1 MTDPSTVEAAP
12 RSIAAVERDT
22 GLTKDTLRVWERRY
36 GFPNPGRDAFG
47 ERLYPIDQVD
57 KLRVLRRLMDA
68 GHRPGKLIHLPMPAL
83 LALGRQERQE
93 RQGSSAAPAQP
104 SAAGL
109 AAPDVVQCLA
119 LIHSRQPEAL
129 RRSLAQSLLRL
140 GLERF
145 VFDIAGPLIR
155 LIGEVWSRGELEIY
169 DERLSIESLQTVMR
183 GALASIS
190 SPGAPPTVM
199 LTTVPGE
206 SHGLGLLMAE
216 SLLSLQ
222 GCRCLSLGV
231 QTPLWDIV
239 LAARAHRADV
249 LALSFSSALN
259 AAQVIDSLTEL
270 REKLPASTR
279 IWAGGDSPALRR
291 HRLVGVEVLAG
302 LHEIAP
308 QVVCWRDALAS
319 SQALPSSQA
328 GLTRS
333 VPDR

>member
-1 MTDPSTVEAAP
+1 MTDTHAVEAAP

-68 GHRPGKLIHLPMPAL
+68 GHRPGKLIHLPMHAL
-83 LALGRQERQE
+83 VLLGRQERQKT
-93 RQGSSAAPAQP
+93 SAAPAQP

-109 AAPDVVQCLA
+109 AAPDVGEFLA
-119 LIHSRQPEAL
+119 LIQSRQPDAL
-129 RRSLAQSLLRL
+129 RRSLAQALLRL

-145 VFDIAGPLIR
+145 VFDVAAPLTR
-155 LIGEVWSRGELEIY
+155 LIGEVWSRGELEIF

-190 SPGAPPTVM
+190 SPGVPPTVM

-206 SHGLGLLMAE
+206 AHGLGLLMAE

-231 QTPLWDIV
+231 QTPLWDTL
-239 LAARAHRADV
+239 LAAKAHRVDV
-249 LALSFSSALN
+249 LVLSFSSALN

-291 HRLVGVEVLAG
+291 HRLQGVEVLAG

-308 QVVCWRDALAS
+308 RLARWRDETMTGS
-319 SQALPSSQA
+319 SP
-328 GLTRS
+328 GE
-333 VPDR
+333 

>member
-1 MTDPSTVEAAP
+1 MTDTNAVEVAP

-36 GFPNPGRDAFG
+36 GFPNPGRDEFG

-68 GHRPGKLIHLPMPAL
+68 GHRPGKLIHLPMHAL
-83 LALGRQERQE
+83 LLLGRQERLPA
-93 RQGSSAAPAQP
+93 SAAPAQT
-104 SAAGL
+104 AAASL
-109 AAPDVVQCLA
+109 TAPDVGEFLA
-119 LIHSRQPEAL
+119 LIRSRQPEVL
-129 RRSLAQSLLRL
+129 RRSLAQALLRL

-145 VFDIAGPLIR
+145 VFDVAAPLTR
-155 LIGEVWSRGELEIY
+155 LIGEVWPRDEFESF

-206 SHGLGLLMAE
+206 PHGLGLLMSE

-231 QTPLWDIV
+231 QTPLWDAV
-239 LAARAHRADV
+239 LAARAHRADL

-259 AAQVIDSLTEL
+259 AAQVVDSLAEL
-270 REKLPASTR
+270 REMLPATIG

-291 HRLVGVEVLAG
+291 HRLAGVEVLAG

-308 QVVCWRDALAS
+308 QIARWR
-319 SQALPSSQA
+319 
-328 GLTRS
+328 LTTSTERQTH
-333 VPDR
+333 

>member
-1 MTDPSTVEAAP
+1 MTDTNAVELAP

-36 GFPNPGRDAFG
+36 GFPNPGRDGFG

-68 GHRPGKLIHLPMPAL
+68 GHRPGKLIHLPMHAL
-83 LALGRQERQE
+83 LLLGRQERLPA
-93 RQGSSAAPAQP
+93 SAAPAQT
-104 SAAGL
+104 AA
-109 AAPDVVQCLA
+109 ASVTAPDVGEFLA
-119 LIHSRQPEAL
+119 LIRSRQPEVL
-129 RRSLAQSLLRL
+129 RRSLAQALLRL

-145 VFDIAGPLIR
+145 VFDVAAPLAR
-155 LIGEVWSRGELEIY
+155 LIGEVWPRDELEGF

-190 SPGAPPTVM
+190 SPGAPPTVI

-206 SHGLGLLMAE
+206 PHGLGLLMTE

-231 QTPLWDIV
+231 QTPLWDAV

-259 AAQVIDSLTEL
+259 AAQLVDSLAEL
-270 REKLPASTR
+270 REMLPATIG

-291 HRLVGVEVLAG
+291 HRLAGVEVLAG

-308 QVVCWRDALAS
+308 QIARWR
-319 SQALPSSQA
+319 
-328 GLTRS
+328 LTTSTERQT
-333 VPDR
+333 R

>member
-1 MTDPSTVEAAP
+1 MTDTNAVEVAP

-36 GFPNPGRDAFG
+36 GFPNPGRDEFG

-68 GHRPGKLIHLPMPAL
+68 GHRPGKLIHLPMHAL
-83 LALGRQERQE
+83 LLLGRQERLPA
-93 RQGSSAAPAQP
+93 SAAPAQT
-104 SAAGL
+104 AAASL
-109 AAPDVVQCLA
+109 TAPDVSEFLA
-119 LIHSRQPEAL
+119 LIRSRQPEVL
-129 RRSLAQSLLRL
+129 RRSLAQALLRL

-145 VFDIAGPLIR
+145 VFDVAAPLTR
-155 LIGEVWSRGELEIY
+155 LIGEVWPRDEFESF

-190 SPGAPPTVM
+190 TPGAPPTVM

-206 SHGLGLLMAE
+206 PHGLGLLMSE

-231 QTPLWDIV
+231 QTPLWDAV

-259 AAQVIDSLTEL
+259 AAQVVDSLAEL
-270 REKLPASTR
+270 REMLPATIG

-291 HRLVGVEVLAG
+291 HRLAGVEVLAG

-308 QVVCWRDALAS
+308 QIARWR
-319 SQALPSSQA
+319 
-328 GLTRS
+328 LTTSTERQTH
-333 VPDR
+333 

>member
-1 MTDPSTVEAAP
+1 MTDTNAVEVAP

-36 GFPNPGRDAFG
+36 GFPNPGRDEFG

-68 GHRPGKLIHLPMPAL
+68 GHRPGKLIHLPMHAL
-83 LALGRQERQE
+83 LLLGRQERLPA
-93 RQGSSAAPAQP
+93 SAAPAQT
-104 SAAGL
+104 AAASL
-109 AAPDVVQCLA
+109 TAPDVSEFIA
-119 LIHSRQPEAL
+119 LIRSRQPEVL
-129 RRSLAQSLLRL
+129 RRSLAQALLRL

-145 VFDIAGPLIR
+145 VFDVAAPLAR
-155 LIGEVWSRGELEIY
+155 LIGEVWPRDELESF

-206 SHGLGLLMAE
+206 PHGLGLLMTE

-231 QTPLWDIV
+231 QTPLWDAV

-259 AAQVIDSLTEL
+259 AAQVVDSLAEL
-270 REKLPASTR
+270 REMLPATIG

-291 HRLVGVEVLAG
+291 HRLAGVEVLAG

-308 QVVCWRDALAS
+308 QIARWR
-319 SQALPSSQA
+319 
-328 GLTRS
+328 LTTSTERQTH
-333 VPDR
+333 

>member
-1 MTDPSTVEAAP
+1 MTDTNAVELAP

-36 GFPNPGRDAFG
+36 GFPNPGRDGFG

-68 GHRPGKLIHLPMPAL
+68 GHRPGKLIHLPMHAL
-83 LALGRQERQE
+83 LLLGRQERLPA
-93 RQGSSAAPAQP
+93 SAAPAQT
-104 SAAGL
+104 AA
-109 AAPDVVQCLA
+109 ASVTAPDVGEFLA
-119 LIHSRQPEAL
+119 LIRSRQPELL
-129 RRSLAQSLLRL
+129 RRSLAQALLRL

-145 VFDIAGPLIR
+145 VFDVAAPLAR
-155 LIGEVWSRGELEIY
+155 LIGEVWPRDELESF

-190 SPGAPPTVM
+190 SPGAPPTVI

-206 SHGLGLLMAE
+206 PHGLGLLMTE

-231 QTPLWDIV
+231 QTPLWDAV

-259 AAQVIDSLTEL
+259 AAQVVDSLAEL
-270 REKLPASTR
+270 REMLPATIG

-291 HRLVGVEVLAG
+291 HRLAGVEVLAG

-308 QVVCWRDALAS
+308 QIARWR
-319 SQALPSSQA
+319 
-328 GLTRS
+328 LTTSTERQT
-333 VPDR
+333 R

>member
-1 MTDPSTVEAAP
+1 MTDTNAVELAP

-36 GFPNPGRDAFG
+36 GFPNPGRDGFG

-68 GHRPGKLIHLPMPAL
+68 GHRPGKLIHLPMHAL
-83 LALGRQERQE
+83 LLLGRQERLPA
-93 RQGSSAAPAQP
+93 SAAPAQT
-104 SAAGL
+104 AA
-109 AAPDVVQCLA
+109 ASVTAPDVGEFLT
-119 LIHSRQPEAL
+119 LIRSRQPEVL
-129 RRSLAQSLLRL
+129 RRSLAQALLRL

-145 VFDIAGPLIR
+145 VFDVAAPLAR
-155 LIGEVWSRGELEIY
+155 LIGEVWPRDELESF

-190 SPGAPPTVM
+190 SPGAPPTVI

-206 SHGLGLLMAE
+206 PHGLGLLMTE

-231 QTPLWDIV
+231 QTPLWDAV

-259 AAQVIDSLTEL
+259 AAQLVDSLAEL
-270 REKLPASTR
+270 REMLPATIG

-291 HRLVGVEVLAG
+291 HRLAGVEVLAG

-308 QVVCWRDALAS
+308 QIARWR
-319 SQALPSSQA
+319 
-328 GLTRS
+328 LTTSTERQT
-333 VPDR
+333 R

>member
-1 MTDPSTVEAAP
+1 MTDTNAVEVAP

-36 GFPNPGRDAFG
+36 GFPNPGRDEFG

-68 GHRPGKLIHLPMPAL
+68 GHRPGKLIHLPMHAL
-83 LALGRQERQE
+83 LLLGRQERLPA
-93 RQGSSAAPAQP
+93 SAAPAQT
-104 SAAGL
+104 AAASL
-109 AAPDVVQCLA
+109 TAPDVSEFLA
-119 LIHSRQPEAL
+119 LIRSRQPEVL
-129 RRSLAQSLLRL
+129 RRSLAQALLRL

-145 VFDIAGPLIR
+145 VFDVAAPLTR
-155 LIGEVWSRGELEIY
+155 LIGEVWPRDEFESF

-206 SHGLGLLMAE
+206 PHGLGLLMTE

-231 QTPLWDIV
+231 QTPLWDAV
-239 LAARAHRADV
+239 LAARAHRADL

-259 AAQVIDSLTEL
+259 AAQVVDSLAEL
-270 REKLPASTR
+270 REMLPATIG

-291 HRLVGVEVLAG
+291 HRLAGVEVLAG

-308 QVVCWRDALAS
+308 QIARWR
-319 SQALPSSQA
+319 
-328 GLTRS
+328 LTTSTERQTH
-333 VPDR
+333 

>member
-83 LALGRQERQE
+83 LALGRQQ
-93 RQGSSAAPAQP
+93 RQGS

-109 AAPDVVQCLA
+109 AAPDVGEFLA

-145 VFDIAGPLIR
+145 VFDVAAPLTR

-190 SPGAPPTVM
+190 SPGTPPTVM
-199 LTTVPGE
+199 LTTVPSEG
-206 SHGLGLLMAE
+206 HGLGLLMVE

-239 LAARAHRADV
+239 LASRAHRVDV

-270 REKLPASTR
+270 RGKLPAAIR

-291 HRLVGVEVLAG
+291 HRLYGVEVLAG
-302 LHEIAP
+302 LHDIAP
-308 QVVCWRDALAS
+308 QVIRWRDASAA
-319 SQALPSSQA
+319 SQAV
-328 GLTRS
+328 LTRS

>member
-1 MTDPSTVEAAP
+1 MTDTNAVELAP

-36 GFPNPGRDAFG
+36 GFPNPGRDGFG

-68 GHRPGKLIHLPMPAL
+68 GHRPGKLIHLPMHAL
-83 LALGRQERQE
+83 LLLGRQERLPA
-93 RQGSSAAPAQP
+93 SAAPAQT
-104 SAAGL
+104 AA
-109 AAPDVVQCLA
+109 ASVTAPDVGEFLA
-119 LIHSRQPEAL
+119 LIRSRQPEVL
-129 RRSLAQSLLRL
+129 RRSLAQALLRL

-145 VFDIAGPLIR
+145 VFDVAAPLAR
-155 LIGEVWSRGELEIY
+155 LIGEVWPRDELESF

-190 SPGAPPTVM
+190 SPGAPPTVI

-206 SHGLGLLMAE
+206 PHGLGLLMTE

-231 QTPLWDIV
+231 QTPLWDAV

-259 AAQVIDSLTEL
+259 AAQVVDSLAEL
-270 REKLPASTR
+270 REMLPATIG

-291 HRLVGVEVLAG
+291 HRPAGVEVLAG

-308 QVVCWRDALAS
+308 QIARWR
-319 SQALPSSQA
+319 
-328 GLTRS
+328 LTTI
-333 VPDR
+333 

>member
-1 MTDPSTVEAAP
+1 MTDTNAVELAP

-36 GFPNPGRDAFG
+36 GFPNPGRDGYG

-68 GHRPGKLIHLPMPAL
+68 GHRPGKLIHLPMHAL
-83 LALGRQERQE
+83 LLLGRQERLPA
-93 RQGSSAAPAQP
+93 SAAPAQT
-104 SAAGL
+104 AA
-109 AAPDVVQCLA
+109 ASVTAPDVGEFLA
-119 LIHSRQPEAL
+119 LIRSRQPEVL
-129 RRSLAQSLLRL
+129 RRSLAQALLRL

-145 VFDIAGPLIR
+145 VFDVAAPLAR
-155 LIGEVWSRGELEIY
+155 LIGEVWPRDELESF

-206 SHGLGLLMAE
+206 PHGLGLLMTE

-231 QTPLWDIV
+231 QTPLWDAV

-259 AAQVIDSLTEL
+259 AAQVVDSLAEL
-270 REKLPASTR
+270 REMLPATIG

-291 HRLVGVEVLAG
+291 HRLAGVEVLAG

-308 QVVCWRDALAS
+308 QIARWR
-319 SQALPSSQA
+319 
-328 GLTRS
+328 LTTI
-333 VPDR
+333 